1 VCVGGSDQAAD
12 QRAIGS
18 GGGRDVGFAGDLRIG
33 VDDDAAGSS
42 DSSHGSGSN
51 ERATRHW

>member
-42 DSSHGSGSN
+42 DRSHGSGSD
-51 ERATRHW
+51 EGATRHW